1 MVYLYV
7 NFFVYLL
14 CTQKIFSSVFNR
26 RIIFKFSRMS
36 IDIKTYRLLKGLS
49 QEALAK
55 QLNLAKSTIS
65 MVENNER
72 KLPSEARALF
82 ESLVAMEPVMINA
95 REVKVPFGLE
105 EVRANNFAMGETA
118 LLQLEKECEFELL
131 KAERNLRNWKK
142 RYETARV
149 SFMQADDLLTKME
162 KDNTEDQ
169 MPPGYA
175 TRQQMAKVK
184 ALQTLTL
191 IGGQKPVLTIVKITG
206 LEQQL
211 RTIRQLLKKPVEEKG
226 DDGMWLKGG

>member
-1 MVYLYV
+1 
-7 NFFVYLL
+7 
-14 CTQKIFSSVFNR
+14 
-26 RIIFKFSRMS
+26 MS

-184 ALQTLTL
+184 ALQTLTV
-191 IGGQKPVLTIVKITG
+191 IGSQKPVLTIVKITG

-226 DDGMWLKGG
+226 EDGMWLKGG